1 MSLEIWPFLKRSD
14 RLTKRL
20 DMTLAAMRQAVKRG
34 GQVAKEINCR
44 FE

>member
-20 DMTLAAMRQAVKRG
+20 DMTLAAMRYAVKRG
-34 GQVAKEINCR
+34 GLEPEEADDSLS
-44 FE
+44 